1 MAMRI
6 WQNVFFKDANQSL
19 TRTCLDLIKEKR
31 NGKEEVDLL
40 LIGQVVQSYG
50 TYIYIRYH
58 VLSKNDYFGTLV
70 SAGFTEEERNNR
82 NNRSPS
88 LATYNDYFE
97 KQFLQET
104 ELFYQLESDNYLKD
118 NSVSAYL
125 IKVTIRMLGF
135 FN

>member
-6 WQNVFFKDANQSL
+6 WQDVFFKEANQSL
-19 TRTCLDLIKEKR
+19 IQTCLKLIRDERDGQK
-31 NGKEEVDLL
+31 VDSL

-58 VLSKNDYFGTLV
+58 VVSKNDYFLILV
-70 SAGFTEEERNNR
+70 SAGFTEDERNNR

-104 ELFYQLESDNYLKD
+104 ELFYQHESDNYLKD

-125 IKVTIRMLGF
+125 TKVKIRMLGF

>member
-1 MAMRI
+1 MAMQI
-6 WQNVFFKDANQSL
+6 WQDVFFKEANQSL
-19 TRTCLDLIKEKR
+19 TQTCLKLIRDKR
-31 NGKEEVDLL
+31 DGEQVDLL
-40 LIGQVVQSYG
+40 LICPVVQSYG
-50 TYIYIRYH
+50 TYIYIRYL
-58 VLSKNDYFGTLV
+58 VVSKNYYFVTLV
-70 SAGFTEEERNNR
+70 SAGFTEDERNNR
-82 NNRSPS
+82 NNRLPC

-104 ELFYQLESDNYLKD
+104 KLFYQLESDNYLKD

>member
-6 WQNVFFKDANQSL
+6 WQDVFFKEANQSL
-19 TRTCLDLIKEKR
+19 IQTCLKLIRDERDGQK
-31 NGKEEVDLL
+31 VDSL

-58 VLSKNDYFGTLV
+58 VVSKNDYFLILV
-70 SAGFTEEERNNR
+70 SAGFTEDERNNR
-82 NNRSPS
+82 NNRPAS

-104 ELFYQLESDNYLKD
+104 ELFYQLESDNYLTN
-118 NSVSAYL
+118 NSASAYL

-135 FN
+135 SN

>member
-6 WQNVFFKDANQSL
+6 WQDVFFKDANQSL
-19 TRTCLDLIKEKR
+19 TRTCLDLIREKR
-31 NGKEEVDLL
+31 NGKHVDLL
-40 LIGQVVQSYG
+40 VIRQVVQSYG
-50 TYIYIRYH
+50 KYIYIRH
-58 VLSKNDYFGTLV
+58 LVVSKNDYFVTLV
-70 SAGFTEEERNNR
+70 SAGFTEEERNDR

-97 KQFLQET
+97 KQFLEKT
-104 ELFYQLESDNYLKD
+104 EAFYRHESNDYLEH

-125 IKVTIRMLGF
+125 RKVTLRMLGF

>member
-6 WQNVFFKDANQSL
+6 WQDVFFKEANQSL
-19 TRTCLDLIKEKR
+19 TQTCLKLIRDER
-31 NGKEEVDLL
+31 EGKHVDSL
-40 LIGQVVQSYG
+40 LIRQVVRSYG
-50 TYIYIRYH
+50 TYIHIRYH
-58 VLSKNDYFGTLV
+58 VVSKNDHFMILV
-70 SAGFTEEERNNR
+70 SAGFTEDERNNR
-82 NNRSPS
+82 NNRSAT

-104 ELFYQLESDNYLKD
+104 ELFYQLESDNYLRN

>member
-1 MAMRI
+1 MRI
-6 WQNVFFKDANQSL
+6 WQDVFFSKDAYQSL

-31 NGKEEVDLL
+31 DGEEEVDLL
-40 LIGQVVQSYG
+40 LICQVVQSYG
-50 TYIYIRYH
+50 TYIYIRYL
-58 VLSKNDYFGTLV
+58 VVCKNYYFVTLV
-70 SAGFTEEERNNR
+70 SSGFTEDERNKR

-104 ELFYQLESDNYLKD
+104 ELFYQLESDNYLRN